1 VICYTPL
8 KGDTTRPARYLGR
21 IAMVLLVFAGSRAAQ
36 ASPMTLGQA
45 SAFDVF
51 LFGNFTES
59 GTDSQGAMAVGG
71 NFAPANNGG
80 FSIASQ
86 LSDPAGVYDLVVGGN
101 FTNNGYSMGGGDAF
115 VGGNMTW
122 TDPTLPHNA
131 YVDGN
136 FINSANGGSVGG
148 KVYYGG
154 SSCTSGDPITCKSVA
169 APANPIDFAGA
180 QANLDNVSTTLASET
195 ANGTTSFNGYSTYT
209 LTGSSSTLNVFNL
222 TNGTYNGATINI
234 TAPASSTVVINVAGT
249 SDSFS
254 GGSINLNGVSAND
267 VIFNFSA
274 ATSVSIANISWE
286 GTLLAPMASFSG
298 TWGQLNGEL
307 IAESASGTTEFHDI
321 LFSGTLPAAFSG
333 SSQNGGGATPEPAT
347 WMVLLGGGVLI
358 GLSRR
363 RASCRR

>member
-1 VICYTPL
+1 
-8 KGDTTRPARYLGR
+8 
-21 IAMVLLVFAGSRAAQ
+21 
-36 ASPMTLGQA
+36 MTLGQA
-45 SAFDVF
+45 SSFDVF
-51 LFGNFTES
+51 VFGNFTES
-59 GTDSQGAMAVGG
+59 GTDSQGAIAVGG

-122 TDPTLPHNA
+122 TDPSLPHNA

-136 FINSANGGSVGG
+136 FTNSASGGTVGG

-169 APANPIDFAGA
+169 APTNPIDFAGA
-180 QANLDNVSTTLASET
+180 QTNLDSVSTNLAAQT
-195 ANGTTSFNGYSTYT
+195 ANGTTSFDGYSTYT
-209 LTGSSSTLNVFNL
+209 LTGTSSTLNVFNL
-222 TNGTYNGATINI
+222 TNSTYNGSTINI
-234 TAPASSTVVINVAGT
+234 TAPSSSTVVINVAGT

-254 GGSINLNGVSAND
+254 GGSINLTGVSASD

-274 ATSVSIANISWE
+274 ATSVSIASIAWE
-286 GTLLAPMASFSG
+286 GTLLAPMAGFSG

-307 IAESASGTTEFHDI
+307 IAESASGTTEFHNV
-321 LFSGTLPAAFSG
+321 LFSGTLPAALNV

-347 WMVLLGGGVLI
+347 WTMLLGGGALF

-363 RASCRR
+363 RASSRR